1 MIKYKANYFVA
12 NVYNPE
18 LDIVIVGNINTYV
31 DMNVQTGVDEE
42 GNPTYEL
49 QEVYLM
55 QIPFPQ
61 GIRFVDIPVKTT
73 EGIAEY
79 VKVKIEK
86 QLQSFKQRIEE
97 VKTLKEL
104 GLFDEQERVISEIKL
119 EGEVE

>member
-1 MIKYKANYFVA
+1 MIKYKANYFVT

-18 LDIVIVGNINTYV
+18 LDIVITGNINTYV

-42 GNPTYEL
+42 ENPIYEL

-61 GIRFVDIPVKTT
+61 GIRFADIPVKTT

-79 VKVKIEK
+79 VKVKIEE
-86 QLQSFKQRIEE
+86 QINTFRQRIDE
-97 VKTLKEL
+97 VKMLKEL
-104 GLFDEQERVISEIKL
+104 GMFNEQERVIDDIKIK
-119 EGEVE
+119 GIVE